1 MKKFLLT
8 TLTVFSCILGF
19 TQTGFS
25 VFVQD
30 NVIQMDDS
38 EQSRFTKRGYIVNNN
53 NHAIQL
59 KWSKFSQDLPQGTR
73 VVFQDRSSRW
83 NSMAQEGEIRIQ
95 ALDTAFFDL
104 HYYPNGQKGGGSID
118 VLVEDVKR
126 KDQNYTLSYKVK
138 DVKLAEHRSGAGG
151 DDDFRVYPNPASD
164 YFSVNEVSHL
174 KEVIVINLVGQEV
187 KRFVASPHSKYDIS
201 ELTRGLYLIRLVDKK
216 GEVVKTI
223 RLSKR

>member
-1 MKKFLLT
+1 MKKILLT
-8 TLTVFSCILGF
+8 TLIVFSCILGF
-19 TQTGFS
+19 TQSGFS

-30 NVIQMDDS
+30 YVIEIDNSDK
-38 EQSRFTKRGYIVNNN
+38 SRFTKRGYIVNNN
-53 NHAIQL
+53 NYAIHL
-59 KWSKFSQDLPQGTR
+59 KWNKFSQDLPQGAR
-73 VVFQDRSSRW
+73 VVLQDRSSRW
-83 NSMAQEGEIRIQ
+83 NTMSQHGEIRIQ

-104 HYYPNGQKGGGSID
+104 HYYPNGQKGGGTVE
-118 VLVEDVKR
+118 VLMEDVNR
-126 KDQNYTLSYKVK
+126 KNEAYTLKYKVK
-138 DVKLAEHRSGAGG
+138 DAKTERRSDSR

-164 YFSVNEVSHL
+164 YFSINEVSHL

-216 GEVVKTI
+216 GEIVKTV